1 MMTTSNQTLP
11 ILRVFYRPFDS
22 AGTHYHRHMSR
33 FVADHLPGPLFARLS
48 LDAAFAE
55 ASRAI
60 VMCTIDEHGWPHP
73 AMLSS
78 LEVVARD
85 ARNIRLCTYVSSR
98 STRNLKANGILT
110 LVLAD
115 QRAVYYVKGDVILL
129 AGSLRES
136 PDNAKFNLRVD
147 SVLEDT
153 ADATERATILS
164 GIQVTR
170 QFDEDHAAAVLR
182 ELLED

>member
-1 MMTTSNQTLP
+1 
-11 ILRVFYRPFDS
+11 
-22 AGTHYHRHMSR
+22 MSR
-33 FVADHLPGPLFARLS
+33 FIADHLPGPLLARLS
-48 LDAAFAE
+48 RDAAFAE
-55 ASRAI
+55 ANHAI

-85 ARNIRLCTYVSSR
+85 ASNIRLGTHVSSR
-98 STRNLKANGILT
+98 STRNLKVNGILT
-110 LVLAD
+110 LVVAD

-129 AGSLRES
+129 AASLRAS

-153 ADATERATILS
+153 PDATERATIIS

-170 QFDEDHAAAVLR
+170 EFEAARATAVLR

>member
-1 MMTTSNQTLP
+1 
-11 ILRVFYRPFDS
+11 
-22 AGTHYHRHMSR
+22 MSR
-33 FVADHLPGPLFARLS
+33 FLADHLPALLLARLS
-48 LDAAFAE
+48 RDAAFAE
-55 ASRAI
+55 ANHAI
-60 VMCTIDEHGWPHP
+60 IMCTVDEHGWPHP

-98 STRNLKANGILT
+98 STRNLKTNGIVT

-129 AGSLRES
+129 AASLRES

-153 ADATERATILS
+153 ADAAERATIVS

-170 QFDEDHAAAVLR
+170 QFDADRAAAVLS